1 MKNFDRAKKEGLWV
15 GKNGK
20 VDMKFLEKNI
30 DSGCTD
36 VSKVWGKPK
45 SHVLQVMYDTEMEF
59 GGADASPSTGNIR
72 QPLQPRT
79 QEPLSPH
86 ILHPSM
92 VNPSLVHTTSD
103 KIKVCLK
110 SPAPNSRIEEYLSFQ
125 SLKMPVTRL
134 VATMLTTIRTFLYYD
149 APDKPFHSALG
160 TNSFNCA
167 VKNHC
172 YLCLRRCYHTYLQ
185 LLRNDQGRIWTELC
199 MKGQCSRDRG
209 SLRAW

>member
-1 MKNFDRAKKEGLWV
+1 MKKFDRAKKEGLWV

-20 VDMKFLEKNI
+20 VNMKFLEKNI
-30 DSGCTD
+30 DRGCTD

-86 ILHPSM
+86 ILQPSM
-92 VNPSLVHTTSD
+92 VNPSLVHKTSD
-103 KIKVCLK
+103 RIKVCLD

-125 SLKMPVTRL
+125 SLKMSVTHLRPTNPST
-134 VATMLTTIRTFLYYD
+134 AHWGPIR
-149 APDKPFHSALG
+149 
-160 TNSFNCA
+160 
-167 VKNHC
+167 
-172 YLCLRRCYHTYLQ
+172 
-185 LLRNDQGRIWTELC
+185 
-199 MKGQCSRDRG
+199 
-209 SLRAW
+209 